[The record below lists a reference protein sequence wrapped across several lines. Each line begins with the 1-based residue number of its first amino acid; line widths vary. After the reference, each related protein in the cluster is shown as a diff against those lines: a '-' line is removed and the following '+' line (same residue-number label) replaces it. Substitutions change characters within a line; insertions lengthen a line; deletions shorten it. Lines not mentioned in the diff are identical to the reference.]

1 MNKQTAL
8 GMSIAGFV
16 ILILSVFIPFYGLHV
31 GGIALALATI
41 GAFLGERIFAI
52 VTVTVSAAKVWF
64 LSPTFNLIMSNAT
77 GSDLALFYA
86 IAIGAHAA
94 PIIALLLAANRTKPS
109 EPEDTPKT
117 TGMPRG
123 K

>member
-31 GGIALALATI
+31 GGIALALATV

-64 LSPTFNLIMSNAT
+64 LSPTFNLMMSSAT
-77 GSDLALFYA
+77 GSDLALLYA

-94 PIIALLLAANRTKPS
+94 PIVALLIAGMRAKS
-109 EPEDTPKT
+109 DEPGDTSKT

-123 K
+123 N